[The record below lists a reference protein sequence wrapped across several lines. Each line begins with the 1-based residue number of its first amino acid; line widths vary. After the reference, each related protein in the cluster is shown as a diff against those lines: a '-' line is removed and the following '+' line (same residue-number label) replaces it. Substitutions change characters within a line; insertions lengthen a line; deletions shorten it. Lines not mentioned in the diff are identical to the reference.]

1 MMKKMISLLAALILC
16 LGVHKGQLALLETG
30 SPGPIKV
37 YPLQIRLLPAQDQL
51 KLTQGIEVR
60 DPLHLAQLLEDYL
73 S

>member
-1 MMKKMISLLAALILC
+1 MKKTSVLLAALIIS
-16 LGVHKGQLALLETG
+16 LGIHKGRLALLKTG
-30 SPGPIKV
+30 SPDPIRI
-37 YPLQIRLLPAQDQL
+37 YPIQVRLLPPEDQS